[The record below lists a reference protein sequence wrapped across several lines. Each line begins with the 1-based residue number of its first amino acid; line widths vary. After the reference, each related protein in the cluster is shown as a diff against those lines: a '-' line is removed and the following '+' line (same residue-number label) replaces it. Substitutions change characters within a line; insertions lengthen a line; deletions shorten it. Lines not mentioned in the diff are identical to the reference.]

1 MKIFNRSDILMGNQF
16 HIGAVCDNE
25 KQGLEALEAAVNE
38 IKRIEAKLSTYKT
51 TSETNR
57 INSNA
62 GIKPVDVSEE
72 TILLIERSIR
82 ISDLTQGAFDITYGG
97 LDIKF
102 WNFDKEMKALPKIED
117 AENAVSLINYKNIE
131 INKKESTVF
140 LKKKG
145 MRIGFGGI
153 GKGYAAD
160 CAKKI
165 MRSIGVE
172 NGVVNASGDMTVWG
186 FKPNGEKWSIGIA
199 HPSYQNAF
207 FSKMEITDVSV
218 ATSGNYE
225 KFVMIE
231 GQRYSH
237 TINPKTGMPIKGIK
251 SITTICPYAEFA
263 DAIATPIMIM
273 GIENGLNMV
282 NQIQGLECIIFDDE
296 DKIFVSN
303 NIRLN

>member
-1 MKIFNRSDILMGNQF
+1 
-16 HIGAVCDNE
+16 
-25 KQGLEALEAAVNE
+25 
-38 IKRIEAKLSTYKT
+38 
-51 TSETNR
+51 
-57 INSNA
+57 
-62 GIKPVDVSEE
+62 
-72 TILLIERSIR
+72 
-82 ISDLTQGAFDITYGG
+82 
-97 LDIKF
+97 
-102 WNFDKEMKALPKIED
+102 MKALPKIED

-140 LKKKG
+140 LRKKG

-165 MRSIGVE
+165 MRSLGVE

-225 KFVMIE
+225 KFVMIG